1 MDKKVAFET
10 SSFGV
15 SKEIWAG
22 ACDFWDIDNNDGS
35 LQFKRISPNQIQI
48 FQYESMGQKNVF
60 ESSVF
65 QETKMIAEFVGIN
78 QGSKISW
85 VMNRQWINQVC
96 VTGFC
101 S

>member
-1 MDKKVAFET
+1 M
-10 SSFGV
+10 SNY
-15 SKEIWAG
+15 IWT
-22 ACDFWDIDNNDGS
+22 FNLKFLNKFLFLDIDNNDGS

-48 FQYESMGQKNVF
+48 FQYESMVQKNVF

-85 VMNRQWINQVC
+85 VMNRQ
-96 VTGFC
+96 
-101 S
+101 